1 MEIKTLSLGGRLT
14 LTKVVLGSHP
24 AFYFLLFFAPIG
36 VINTLE
42 SIRRKFVW
50 RVREDGKRKV
60 NWVSWKNVISSKDPG
75 ALGLGSLRAINLS
88 LIIKWWWRIR
98 IDRKRMWSRAIINIH
113 NLINRAAYC
122 MLKKTI
128 TRVWN
133 NIVGVKDDLLKTRI
147 NINQVIK
154 KQVGAGDNTL
164 FW

>member
-1 MEIKTLSLGGRLT
+1 
-14 LTKVVLGSHP
+14 
-24 AFYFLLFFAPIG
+24 
-36 VINTLE
+36 
-42 SIRRKFVW
+42 
-50 RVREDGKRKV
+50 
-60 NWVSWKNVISSKDPG
+60 
-75 ALGLGSLRAINLS
+75 
-88 LIIKWWWRIR
+88 
-98 IDRKRMWSRAIINIH
+98 MWSRAIINIH

-164 FW
+164 FWQDKWIGNETLKQLFPEPYKFEKHKNCKIGDKKMEGSHGSGNEHRQLAFKNMNSRG